1 MRIKAH
7 IRHCGI
13 AITARRA
20 GSGLLLTACL
30 LFAACAG
37 APERDTSLAFIVVRH
52 VEKASDDARDPALS
66 AIGERHAA
74 ALAGRL
80 RDEPLT
86 AVYATPFR
94 RTQQTARPVAE
105 AHGLGVASYAAEL
118 PAGELALRLRRDHRG
133 GAVLVVGHSNT
144 VPGIVGA
151 LCDCA
156 VAPLDEDDYG
166 DLYRI
171 RQGAAGR
178 AELVQERF

>member
-1 MRIKAH
+1 MRVARICH
-7 IRHCGI
+7 GIR
-13 AITARRA
+13 R
-20 GSGLLLTACL
+20 GLLLSACL
-30 LFAACAG
+30 VLAACAG
-37 APERDTSLAFIVVRH
+37 APTRDTSPTFVVVRH
-52 VEKASDDARDPALS
+52 AEKASDDARDPALS

-74 ALAGRL
+74 ALAARL

-86 AVYATPFR
+86 AAYATPYR
-94 RTQQTARPVAE
+94 RTQQTARPAAE
-105 AHGLGVASYAAEL
+105 AHGLGVASYAADL
-118 PAGELALRLRRDHRG
+118 PAGELALRLRRDHPG
-133 GAVLVVGHSNT
+133 GTVLVVGHSNT